1 MVTMFKAT
9 STKSYKGM
17 KKSKEFSEHEILSAI
32 RSKEGV
38 NSALKY
44 LYDAY
49 YRYLE
54 RYVLQNSG
62 NKEDAADTI
71 QEAFL
76 VFIRLIEENKFRQES
91 SIKSFLYSITR
102 NLWITELRKRKS
114 MAMRNELYE
123 NDKKEEVADI
133 SHAIIKNESH
143 KIIMGLFAEIGQ
155 KCKNILYRFYYEELP
170 MKEIMVL
177 EGLSNEQVL
186 RNKKHKCLKGLIE
199 IIQSDPSKYKTI
211 KNALQHVG

>member
-1 MVTMFKAT
+1 LVTIFEVT
-9 STKSYKGM
+9 TTKNYKGM
-17 KKSKEFSEHEILSAI
+17 KKSNEFSEQEIISAI
-32 RSKEGV
+32 RSKEAV
-38 NSALKY
+38 NSALRY
-44 LYDAY
+44 LYDSY

-62 NKEDAADTI
+62 NEDDAADTI

-91 SIKSFLYSITR
+91 SIKSYLYSITR

-114 MAMRNELYE
+114 MALRNELYE
-123 NDKKEEVADI
+123 NDQNKEIADI

-155 KCKNILYRFYYEELP
+155 KCKNILYRFYYEELS

-177 EGLSNEQVL
+177 EGFSNEQVL

-199 IIQSDPSKYKTI
+199 KIQSDPSKYTTI

>member
-1 MVTMFKAT
+1 MFEAT
-9 STKSYKGM
+9 STKSYQGM
-17 KKSKEFSEHEILSAI
+17 KKSKEFSEQEIISAI
-32 RSKEGV
+32 RSKEAV
-38 NSALKY
+38 NSALRY
-44 LYDAY
+44 LYDSY

-62 NKEDAADTI
+62 NEEDAADTI

-91 SIKSFLYSITR
+91 SVKSYLYSITR

-143 KIIMGLFAEIGQ
+143 KIIMELFAEIGQ
-155 KCKNILYRFYYEELP
+155 KCKNILYRFYYEELS

-177 EGLSNEQVL
+177 EGFSNEQVL